1 MFFSLEMDQEHV
13 RCKRDSPEPNPLSAI
28 PSCHCRMTEVCHY
41 VIDMLKRCCR
51 LAFLLVHFLALGAG
65 FISKGADVI
74 DIKLYT
80 PYKL

>member
-13 RCKRDSPEPNPLSAI
+13 RCHSIMPVSYDRSVLQI
-28 PSCHCRMTEVCHY
+28 G
-41 VIDMLKRCCR
+41 IDMLKRCCR